1 MRFAMIGQL
10 LDAPGFDTGACRNV
24 VLQRSHAVA
33 ALTAGALSVSLLI
46 AIAIL
51 SLDVLRATAE
61 RVL

>member
-1 MRFAMIGQL
+1 MIGRL
-10 LDAPGFDTGACRNV
+10 LDAPGFDTGACRSH
-24 VLQRSHAVA
+24 VLQRSRAVA
-33 ALTAGALSVSLLI
+33 ALTAGALSLSLLI